1 MKLMNSYSILVK
13 LDLFLQYKN
22 NKILDTLDQKDA
34 SFLTSI
40 SSPIKRGIFSFML
53 VKGGR
58 TLFHETGKIL
68 LTHP

>member
-53 VKGGR
+53 VKGER